1 MSRAQKMRKII
12 TRDYNT
18 ERREEA
24 RPSERFSSLSLSLY
38 LEPVGL
44 DARRRGR
51 MKESRVATKRPPE
64 LERLNEFLGYRG
76 PHPHM
81 NYSPPKLRSNGFLAA
96 F

>member
-18 ERREEA
+18 ESGERR
-24 RPSERFSSLSLSLY
+24 RQGPLRDSLLSLSVSLA
-38 LEPVGL
+38 GL

-51 MKESRVATKRPPE
+51 MQESRVATKRPPE
-64 LERLNEFLGYRG
+64 FERLNEFLGYMG

-81 NYSPPKLRSNGFLAA
+81 NYSPPNLRSNGVQAA